1 MGGIDIDIAVC
12 STRSKDSWTGE
23 CQARFDIR
31 SGGEKAY
38 EQRQATWHLIVG
50 ADVVEAVM
58 VHRSGCLRSKVP
70 YLHHG
75 QELHNFFGRP
85 KKIFGRP
92 KIIFGRR

>member
-58 VHRSGCLRSKVP
+58 VSTGVDASGLRCHTYIMDKNSS
-70 YLHHG
+70 
-75 QELHNFFGRP
+75 
-85 KKIFGRP
+85 
-92 KIIFGRR
+92 